1 MKREK
6 VWKKHVGFEQN
17 GVFVFHIYL
26 AKSRKSRMFR
36 EYIGR
41 WSMIERSI
49 NLQFDLL
56 VSNDQTIYAEC
67 CAWYT
72 PVSFGFH
79 RSRLRPSV
87 VLVRQV
93 RRQQPCTNV
102 IRRENRAKK
111 KEPFSGFEIPFLF
124 CCFGS
129 QREAFNHSA
138 PRPACVTPLCS
149 IWNKNRW
156 ARFFN

>member
-1 MKREK
+1 MKRET

-17 GVFVFHIYL
+17 GVFVFHMYL

-111 KEPFSGFEIPFLF
+111 KEPFSGFGIPFLF

-138 PRPACVTPLCS
+138 PRPACVTPPLLHL
-149 IWNKNRW
+149 K
-156 ARFFN
+156 